1 VGAGNNKDMQPR
13 RLNYGCGNNYRDGWV
28 NLDIN
33 RSVKADVY
41 IVDGLKLPFGDS
53 EFDEILLDNV
63 LEHVPRTE
71 FFPFM
76 DELCSICRPEALI
89 HIYSPHFTSI
99 YGIGNPAHH
108 VVFCVDA
115 FSFFDP
121 RGRSTGERYGAARFE
136 VVQERL
142 LFFGHNVIRMP
153 WLAKL
158 PINWLFNF
166 GFVWKKLMERFQVF
180 GFDEIY
186 FKLKAVKE

>member
-1 VGAGNNKDMQPR
+1 MAGMESKK
-13 RLNYGCGNNYRDGWV
+13 LNYGCGNNYREGWV

-41 IVDGLKLPFGDS
+41 IDNGLKLPFGDS

-76 DELCSICRPEALI
+76 DELYRVCRQGALI

-108 VVFCVDA
+108 TVFCVDA
-115 FSFFDP
+115 FSFFKP
-121 RGRSTGERYGAARFE
+121 LERSTGERYGHARFE
-136 VVQERL
+136 VLEERL
-142 LFFGHNVIRMP
+142 MFFGHNVIRMP
-153 WLAKL
+153 WLSKI
-158 PINWLFNF
+158 PIDWLFNF
-166 GFVWKKLMERFQVF
+166 GFVWKKAMERFQVF

-186 FKLKAVKE
+186 FKLKAVKS